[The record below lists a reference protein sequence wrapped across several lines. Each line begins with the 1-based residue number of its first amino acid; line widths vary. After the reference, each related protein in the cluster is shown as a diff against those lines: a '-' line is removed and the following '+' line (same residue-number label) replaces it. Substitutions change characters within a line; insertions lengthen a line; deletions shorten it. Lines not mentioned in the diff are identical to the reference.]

1 MNQSTTREDSLF
13 YQATSSRVYNK
24 SVNSTYRS
32 IADQGIPDNC
42 QSAKFRLSSITY
54 DYFSPKKFSTRNDKS
69 STIREETFPSILHSK

>member
-1 MNQSTTREDSLF
+1 M
-13 YQATSSRVYNK
+13 
-24 SVNSTYRS
+24 
-32 IADQGIPDNC
+32 ADQGIPDNC